1 MQTGTREV
9 TPFTSG
15 TPARRVVGL
24 TPGKWLQRQTFEGLT
39 YTVSGGLPW
48 ALGQGLHT
56 SQ

>member
-24 TPGKWLQRQTFEGLT
+24 PPGKWLQIQTFEGLT

-48 ALGQGLHT
+48 A
-56 SQ
+56 